1 MSTDKMCM
9 RKHFLHRRH
18 CTNES
23 LRKMKYKKVRVRVNT
38 ANLPVLRPDVV
49 SSYICGIVR
58 RLIYTKLKK
67 M

>member
-38 ANLPVLRPDVV
+38 ANLSVLRPDVV
-49 SSYICGIVR
+49 SSLYAEQCDG
-58 RLIYTKLKK
+58 LFTQN
-67 M
+67 